1 MEQETT
7 HYLPPNVNLWE
18 RKRNTKDMAN
28 VFRNRPQ
35 SDQLTR
41 YSAPSV
47 PLELLWSTSTTT
59 SMRIDR
65 TGPQENL
72 PLGFYANVPSA
83 SFLFLQLSRVSV
95 SLLIKVIL
103 YAYFSIHFSQFYDS
117 IFITSDVWRINFIRE
132 EMAKKKNTLS
142 NFHLLLAPIHL
153 IGLYLPLLL
162 LLQVKANS
170 SNNQ

>member
-7 HYLPPNVNLWE
+7 HYHRMYVNLGE

-47 PLELLWSTSTTT
+47 PLELLWSTSTT

-72 PLGFYANVPSA
+72 PLGFYANVCPPPLFISSA
-83 SFLFLQLSRVSV
+83 LTCVC
-95 SLLIKVIL
+95 
-103 YAYFSIHFSQFYDS
+103 
-117 IFITSDVWRINFIRE
+117 FIANKSDFIRIFFHPF
-132 EMAKKKNTLS
+132 LV
-142 NFHLLLAPIHL
+142 NFTIR
-153 IGLYLPLLL
+153 YLLL
-162 LLQVKANS
+162 LTVEELTS
-170 SNNQ
+170 LGERWRRRRTLYRISIYY